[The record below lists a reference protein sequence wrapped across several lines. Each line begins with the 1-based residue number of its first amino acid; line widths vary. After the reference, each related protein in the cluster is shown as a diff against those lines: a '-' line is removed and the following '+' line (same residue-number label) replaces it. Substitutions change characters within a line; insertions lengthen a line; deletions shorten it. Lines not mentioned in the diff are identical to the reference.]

1 MSRRKKNGSGATVA
15 IVIIVVAV
23 LIAAVVVFALASRNE
38 ANSSSSDDTAGAG
51 EVITNN
57 TNDTNNN
64 ENENAANV
72 VGTADSQTT
81 DTADEIVEDDVPEEH
96 IEITDITVNEKHTFS
111 NGGTVTLSIQA
122 PKLVSETYGENA
134 DVFNSIIATE
144 IESLKN
150 IYAKEIATDDTSDFL
165 GESNNRFSYSM
176 TYEVKKSSDAV
187 VSVLLSTHTYTGG
200 AHGHSVYKAVNF
212 DLNSAMSIDMQ
223 YVTGVPADDYVPFI
237 MEYILEK
244 MKKEPEGTYFSTEDD
259 VLDSVFDEK
268 QFFITESGITVFF
281 QEYDIAAYSSGVQLF
296 EIPYNDLIK
305 LSSY

>member
-1 MSRRKKNGSGATVA
+1 MARRKKKGSGATVA

-72 VGTADSQTT
+72 VGTTDSQTT
-81 DTADEIVEDDVPEEH
+81 DTAEIVEDDVPEEH

-296 EIPYNDLIK
+296 EIPYNELIK